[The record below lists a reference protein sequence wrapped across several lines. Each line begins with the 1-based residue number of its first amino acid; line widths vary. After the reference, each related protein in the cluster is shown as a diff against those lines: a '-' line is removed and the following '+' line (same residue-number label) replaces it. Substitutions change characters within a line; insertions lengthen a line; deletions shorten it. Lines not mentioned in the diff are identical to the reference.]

1 MFSNLSIIF
10 KKYSVPAL
18 FFVMGV
24 VLFISG
30 ATGNQNTMFMV
41 SSIMM
46 FLAGALSILYSTG
59 TFKSTL
65 LYLFGGLAG
74 LAAIATLYLSF
85 NSVKETSVYMENYEL
100 CRGKSIRNLEDIRFI
115 QKAYAESNGVYAKD
129 WATLIDFAKNGT
141 VPYVE
146 SEGSVPAR
154 RINEAERDY
163 LVQFGLYKKGQAI
176 DFNMTEK
183 EAYYLSKWPNCPE
196 DLKAFRR
203 DTLQRSLY
211 EMKFTST
218 SYVESRM
225 KAGHGKFYADSLPF
239 IPFTGGREKWKLE
252 TLDSLMIGEDR
263 MPAMMVSGKIPF
275 AKIQGTDTETLSFGT
290 LSSPDLVGSWE
301 EK

>member
-1 MFSNLSIIF
+1 MNSNLTLII
-10 KKYSVPAL
+10 KQYSSL
-18 FFVMGV
+18 FLLLLIGIFVT
-24 VLFISG
+24 LFISTAAGVLIIFAALACILIVLLINLFGVNRFVGLVYGIVGFLG
-30 ATGNQNTMFMV
+30 ATTV
-41 SSIMM
+41 
-46 FLAGALSILYSTG
+46 LTLSYR
-59 TFKSTL
+59 
-65 LYLFGGLAG
+65 
-74 LAAIATLYLSF
+74 
-85 NSVKETSVYMENYEL
+85 SVEETSTYIHNYEL
-100 CRGKSIRNLEDIRFI
+100 CKGKSIRNLEDIRFI
-115 QKAYAESNGVYAKD
+115 QKAYAETNGVYAKD
-129 WATLIDFAKNGT
+129 WETLIDYAKNGT

-154 RINEAERDY
+154 RINEGERDY
-163 LVQFGLYKKGQAI
+163 LIQFGLYKKGQAI

-183 EAYYLSKWPNCPE
+183 EAYFLSKWTNCPE
-196 DLKAFRR
+196 DLKGFRR

-211 EMKFTST
+211 EMKFTNT

-252 TLDSLMIGEDR
+252 TVDSLMIGEDR

-275 AKIQGTDTETLSFGT
+275 AKIQGTDTEALSFGT